1 MEAEAAVHGAAAEE
15 VPVAEVPAG
24 DGKTGESDRETGL
37 FFMPVPCI
45 SGRSSNN
52 GKPFSTSIFSSKE
65 IIKMFGKAG

>member
-24 DGKTGESDRETGL
+24 AGKKHVYLTGKPV
-37 FFMPVPCI
+37 FFYVWPLCWA
-45 SGRSSNN
+45 NN

>member
-15 VPVAEVPAG
+15 VPAAEVPAG
-24 DGKTGESDRETGL
+24 AGKAVDLTGKPV
-37 FFMPVPCI
+37 FFLWT
-45 SGRSSNN
+45 NN